1 MKWQLRDIV
10 IAALLAV
17 VCGAIYQGWDLLT
30 TPLFAATVSPMVGA
44 IVNGL
49 WWIAA
54 GLVPYI
60 IRRPGAALFA
70 ELVSGFAELLFGSTY
85 GIVGSLIA
93 GLFQGVGPELVF
105 AAFGWKK
112 YSWPI
117 MALAG
122 VLGGL
127 GASIQ
132 WYFQYQGYEFSHLIV
147 IGYFVITCVSG
158 ALLAGLL
165 PKFIGDG
172 LLRTGALRNF
182 EIGRQARAQLNAN
195 ATGSGSGDGR

>member
-1 MKWQLRDIV
+1 MKWQLWDIV

-17 VCGAIYQGWDLLT
+17 VSGAIYQGWDLIT
-30 TPLFAATVSPMVGA
+30 TPLFASTVSPMVGA

-70 ELVSGFAELLFGSTY
+70 EVVSGFAELLFGSTY

-93 GLFQGVGPELVF
+93 GLFQGVGPELAF
-105 AAFGWKK
+105 AMFGWKK
-112 YSWPI
+112 YTWPV
-117 MALAG
+117 MALSG
-122 VLGGL
+122 ILGGI

-147 IGYFVITCVSG
+147 VGYFVITSVSG
-158 ALLAGLL
+158 AVLAGLL
-165 PKFIGDG
+165 PKWIGDG

-182 EIGRQARAQLNAN
+182 EIGRQARARLQ
-195 ATGSGSGDGR
+195 GSGESNGR